1 MVLVPRHENECRS
14 GFSLYLASAAPYH
27 PISVEEERELARRYR
42 ETRDPEIAKTILLA
56 NLRYVVK
63 IALEYRRYGCDLNEL
78 VQQGN
83 LGMAEALERFDPERG
98 ARLITY
104 ASWWIRDSIRQSIA
118 RTKSVSA
125 KGTTRAERK
134 LGGCSDNPNAPKRDV
149 CIESVCPNDLPVGDD
164 PEDAL
169 MEMEERTILAQ
180 AIRRAL
186 KDLDARERLIVE
198 RRFMADDPES
208 MSKLGDHFGVSRER
222 ARQIAERA
230 KKKLRS
236 CLEASLGDCLP
247 N

>member
-1 MVLVPRHENECRS
+1 MVLVPRHDNEHRN

-27 PISVEEERELARRYR
+27 PISVEEERALARRYR
-42 ETRDPEIAKTILLA
+42 ATRDPEIAKTLLLS

-83 LGMAEALERFDPERG
+83 LGLAEALDRFDPDRG

-134 LGGCSDNPNAPKRDV
+134 LGGCSDNPDAPKRDI
-149 CIESVCPNDLPVGDD
+149 CIDLVCPTALPVSDD

-169 MEMEERTILAQ
+169 AELEQRTILAE
-180 AIRRAL
+180 AVRRAL
-186 KDLDARERLIVE
+186 RDLDPRERTIVE

-208 MSKLGDHFGVSRER
+208 LSALGERFGVSRER

-230 KKKLRS
+230 KKKLR
-236 CLEASLGDCLP
+236 ASLQTALD
-247 N
+247 

>member
-1 MVLVPRHENECRS
+1 MVLVPRCESEYRS

-27 PISVEEERELARRYR
+27 PIPVEEERALARRYR
-42 ETRDPEIAKTILLA
+42 DTRDPEAAKTLLLS

-83 LGMAEALERFDPERG
+83 LGLAEALDRFDPDRG

-134 LGGCSDNPNAPKRDV
+134 LGGCSDNPDAPKRDL
-149 CIESVCPNDLPVGDD
+149 CIDLVCPNDLPVGDD

-169 MEMEERTILAQ
+169 MELERRTILSEAVRQ
-180 AIRRAL
+180 AL
-186 KDLDARERLIVE
+186 KDLDPRERLIVE
-198 RRFMADDPES
+198 RRFMADNPES
-208 MSKLGDHFGVSRER
+208 LSSLGEHFGVSRER

-230 KKKLRS
+230 KKKLRRS
-236 CLEASLGDCLP
+236 LEATLD
-247 N
+247 